1 MKLLNKVAV
10 GDERISNGKFNIQR
24 INIHKISNK
33 ITIDN
38 FIKNKKIK
46 NEIMK

>member
-1 MKLLNKVAV
+1 MKLLNKVGV
-10 GDERISNGKFNIQR
+10 GDERISNGKLNIQR
-24 INIHKISNK
+24 INVDKLSNK

-46 NEIMK
+46 SEIKK